1 MIGRLTIS
9 AALLAVVA
17 ATVPGSVHADPVLG
31 LWRTQPDAE
40 GRIGHVK
47 FERCV
52 GGICGTVVAARGPD
66 GGEIVTPS
74 VGRQVLSNLTL
85 VGDGVYEGTA
95 YVPLLRQTFPAR
107 VEVGAGA
114 MHLQAC
120 NGMGLCRQ
128 QRWTRLE

>member
-1 MIGRLTIS
+1 MIGRLTIATAVLS
-9 AALLAVVA
+9 CVVGAALAE
-17 ATVPGSVHADPVLG
+17 PVLG

-40 GRIGHVK
+40 GRTGHVK

-52 GGICGTVVAARGPD
+52 GGFCGTVIAARGAD

-74 VGRQVLSNLTL
+74 VGRQVLSNLTP
-85 VGDGVYEGTA
+85 VADGVYEGSA

-107 VEVGAGA
+107 VEIGGGE
-114 MHLQAC
+114 MRLQAC
-120 NGMGLCRQ
+120 NAMGLCRQ